1 MYIHICTYICI
12 YERSTLFVRC
22 PEAFKSKVGAPSKF
36 CVGWIKIQLWGKLA
50 EYRPWQ
56 LFLLIAY
63 QETDP
68 PDPLLRTC
76 SFLHRGSERFF
87 TFKLKGFNSELLL
100 VPSTVPSALSLE
112 TYLVWNALSLEA
124 CLVSDTELRV
134 SRQKPKP
141 SPPEDSW
148 SGCSWQRGWCS
159 G

>member
-22 PEAFKSKVGAPSKF
+22 PEAFKSKLGAPSKF
-36 CVGWIKIQLWGKLA
+36 CVGRIKIQLWGKLA
-50 EYRPWQ
+50 EYRPSQ

-68 PDPLLRTC
+68 PAPLLLTC

-112 TYLVWNALSLEA
+112 A

-134 SRQKPKP
+134 LRQKPKP

-148 SGCSWQRGWCS
+148 SGCSWQRG
-159 G
+159 